1 MCLPAAWHSS
11 AAWVHQTRLV
21 GVVVGIG
28 MVVYLVTTALFT
40 IKKICLWCT
49 GVHVVT
55 FALFVIVV
63 TSTPAL
69 LDRSAPRDSRA
80 S

>member
-1 MCLPAAWHSS
+1 
-11 AAWVHQTRLV
+11 
-21 GVVVGIG
+21 